1 MPISECCNPGVVCCE
16 AGIPIPQLAAMMR
29 RHHVGDVV
37 VVENSEP
44 ERRLPLGIVTDRD
57 IVIETLAVDLDV
69 SVFTA
74 GDIRSTPLVT
84 VRDDAAFVDAL
95 RLMRDHKIRRLP
107 VVDAGGILVGIV
119 TVNDII
125 SLLSTE
131 LQLATMAI
139 AEQPLREGRLRR

>member
-74 GDIRSTPLVT
+74 GDIMSTPLVT

>member
-1 MPISECCNPGVVCCE
+1 MPGFDHVPSGGVLLGRAFA
-16 AGIPIPQLAAMMR
+16 AGWPHPA
-29 RHHVGDVV
+29 
-37 VVENSEP
+37 
-44 ERRLPLGIVTDRD
+44 
-57 IVIETLAVDLDV
+57 
-69 SVFTA
+69 
-74 GDIRSTPLVT
+74 LVT

-107 VVDAGGILVGIV
+107 VVDVGGILVGIV

-131 LQLATMAI
+131 LQLATVAI

>member
-44 ERRLPLGIVTDRD
+44 PRRLPLGIVTDRD

-74 GDIRSTPLVT
+74 GDIMSTPLVT
-84 VRDDAAFVDAL
+84 VLDDAGFVDAL

-107 VVDAGGILVGIV
+107 VVDASGILVGIV

-125 SLLSTE
+125 TLLSTE
-131 LQLATMAI
+131 LQLATVAI